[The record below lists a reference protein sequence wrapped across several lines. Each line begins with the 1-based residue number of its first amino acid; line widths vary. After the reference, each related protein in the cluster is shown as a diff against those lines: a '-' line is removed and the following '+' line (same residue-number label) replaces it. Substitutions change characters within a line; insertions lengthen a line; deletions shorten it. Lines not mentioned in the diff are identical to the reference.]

1 MAGVLSNSERV
12 CYLPLFSREGNFFF
26 HLRFLVF
33 ILLKEAI
40 GIFFTKVFNILF
52 LAVIGNL
59 AIFDSNKKQ
68 LVKYGVLPP
77 LVKLAKQP
85 EEIEQISKTHI

>member
-1 MAGVLSNSERV
+1 M
-12 CYLPLFSREGNFFF
+12 
-26 HLRFLVF
+26 
-33 ILLKEAI
+33 
-40 GIFFTKVFNILF
+40 FNIFF

-85 EEIEQISKTHI
+85 EEIEQISKTYKQVNKYIQILSDSLHQKTKDDY